1 MAQYDDPFGEDDR
14 TILKPIPGGGL
25 PPAAAPADAA
35 TRLIRRPLGG
45 GLPSRSAGLNPLENA
60 ASPLLVLLARL
71 KNTSSHPDPVG
82 LRNQLIEEIKKF
94 DGRARELGVT
104 DPTVLKAARYVLCTA
119 LDDAVLNTPWGS
131 ASIWQQ
137 QSLLIT
143 FHKEAWGGA
152 KFFQL
157 LENLIKD
164 PGRNLDLL
172 ELMYLCLSL
181 GFQGRYR
188 VLTDGRNQL
197 EEVRERLYRTI
208 RTHRGDFEREL
219 SPHWQGVV
227 DRRNPLLRYVPLWVI
242 AALAGALLVG
252 IYLFFSLRLS
262 GASDPVFAAL
272 NDMGKGVSTPG
283 DRPRPPPPPPD
294 RRTIDLRTF
303 LEPEIGRK
311 QVAVDPRPEGT
322 TILIYEKLF
331 ASGSATV
338 DRAQLPL
345 LQHIAEALNTVA
357 DKQFRVIGHT
367 DNVPIKSARLGFP
380 DNYRLSLAR
389 ADAVR
394 SVLIDATHTPD
405 RFTKAEG
412 RADKEPIDDNAT
424 AEGRA
429 HNRRV
434 EILLLAKTRR
444 N

>member
-1 MAQYDDPFGEDDR
+1 MAHYDDPFGEDDR
-14 TILKPIPGGGL
+14 TILKPIPGGERR
-25 PPAAAPADAA
+25 PPAPPPADAA
-35 TRLIRRPLGG
+35 TRLIRRPQGS
-45 GLPSRSAGLNPLENA
+45 GLPPRGAGLNPLESA

-71 KNTSSHPDPVG
+71 KNTSSHSDPAG
-82 LRNQLIEEIKKF
+82 LRNQLIEEIKNF
-94 DGRARELGVT
+94 DSHARELGVT
-104 DPTVLKAARYVLCTA
+104 DPTLLKAARYVLCTA

-143 FHKEAWGGA
+143 FHKEAWGGE

-157 LENLIKD
+157 LESLLKD

-188 VLTDGRNQL
+188 VLKDGRNQL
-197 EEVRERLYRTI
+197 EEVRDHLYHTI
-208 RTHRGDFEREL
+208 RTQRGDFEREL
-219 SPHWQGVV
+219 SPHWRGVV

-262 GASDPVFAAL
+262 DASDPVFATL
-272 NDMGKGVSTPG
+272 NEMGKGVVTPG
-283 DRPRPPPPPPD
+283 KPPPPPLPPD

-303 LEPEIGRK
+303 LAPEISRK
-311 QVAVDPRPEGT
+311 QVAVDNRPEGT

-331 ASGSATV
+331 ASGSATI

-345 LQHIAEALNTVA
+345 LQRLAEALNTVP

-367 DNVPIKSARLGFP
+367 DNVPIKSARLRFP
-380 DNYRLSLAR
+380 DNYQLSLAR
-389 ADAVR
+389 AGAVR
-394 SVLIDATHTPD
+394 DVLVDATHAPD

-412 RADKEPIDDNAT
+412 RADKEPIADNAT
-424 AEGRA
+424 AESRA
-429 HNRRV
+429 RNRRV
-434 EILLLAKTRR
+434 EIVLLAKTRR